1 MALHCTMTY
10 HGEEDTGGDL
20 PATWYHYLVIA
31 SPGTKAGAGLAS
43 ILTLSQARAKDI
55 NPGPSHILLVDE
67 GGPEAALAKAEHF
80 LDSQH
85 HGLRKIVSRHKP

>member
-10 HGEEDTGGDL
+10 YGEEDHGAGL

-31 SPGTKAGAGLAS
+31 SPGPKAGSGLAS
-43 ILTLSQARAKDI
+43 ILTLSQAKGKDLAS
-55 NPGPSHILLVDE
+55 GPSHTILTDA
-67 GGPEAALAKAEHF
+67 GGPEAALERAEHF

-85 HGLRKIVSRHKP
+85 HGLKKILSRRQG